1 MSNGLLFTSNITGR
15 NYSITSAGAISRTS
29 SFDPDNLALTEALH
43 KIIRGDA
50 AKLNSSEKAVLAK
63 NFTVAKG
70 DLIESLKRELDITH
84 DNFTETPDNES
95 MDRFDNRPFDSSYS
109 NPELTS
115 KRKNSRDELER
126 VITNLKTILGPEN
139 KDAKIIERME
149 DIKKTHTSE
158 FSTTE
163 DGFTAKINPDLQ
175 KEFDFRKKR
184 KDPEARSDTE
194 FGELEDADFWLQYQL
209 AAKKPSPHAASFLEK
224 QVDSP
229 ESFDFNDL
237 PTGTNAKQWHSFI
250 TGAQDHL
257 PATRQ
262 EEPKALLRH
271 LSQLKEINDPAIFEE
286 MLEVT
291 DYELDDS
298 AVKTQMDNFN
308 QMIKDLREKAN
319 KGKINLSDFS
329 YNPELQATLEA
340 IQMKPSLPAGLSDQD
355 HRALGAALHT
365 LENPLADFRESNP
378 QIAKAISIL
387 GLTGTSWT
395 SRSKE
400 SKGHLLTALLREIK
414 SNENAKQSV
423 TQAGQAK
430 PSLAPEIDPTK
441 ADPTIMFDRFR
452 DSVAYLHKVIHESGR
467 SDTGKRELEADFVRF
482 MRGGELTK
490 ELRAEFGKEGR
501 DEDLAQALNYFSR
514 GIGDSRFNVGLVRSL
529 FNSDKQFN
537 IADIVQRSDN
547 FEDIAGEIQRQV
559 ASVEISG
566 NRANIPE
573 ELYDASADTLTQY
586 SLNPNALAP
595 VRHQNKEDGSITFST
610 NLAMLRQ
617 LGLQAYFSDG
627 DKAKKIKL
635 KKGATTLPKD
645 FPKKLKELIVASLQ
659 GLKPGVPE
667 ITDKII
673 IDEILRN
680 PRIVED
686 IDAEEL
692 TFTGNGAPLVE
703 VLHAAIQERE
713 KNFQAY
719 ASHDAET
726 GHTFTQLM
734 AGRDR
739 MIKFSK
745 QHPSLALYGQTP
757 ITQPYHKNEYLEMV
771 QAFASDVSYL
781 DQHAKTNIAEARSD
795 DSSLFASRG
804 PTTPPSQRVAS
815 TDRQATRTT
824 KTASSARSFVQIGD
838 SIMAA
843 ISGESFGQSDNED
856 SQSTSFL
863 DSMMKQN
870 EEQAKKRRD
879 SFWNPVA

>member
-1 MSNGLLFTSNITGR
+1 
-15 NYSITSAGAISRTS
+15 
-29 SFDPDNLALTEALH
+29 
-43 KIIRGDA
+43 
-50 AKLNSSEKAVLAK
+50 
-63 NFTVAKG
+63 
-70 DLIESLKRELDITH
+70 
-84 DNFTETPDNES
+84 

-109 NPELTS
+109 NTELAD
-115 KRKNSRDELER
+115 KRKNSADELKR
-126 VITNLKTILGPEN
+126 VIANLKTIFGPN
-139 KDAKIIERME
+139 NVDAKIIERME
-149 DIKKTHTSE
+149 AIEDTHTKE
-158 FSTTE
+158 FSTTA

-175 KEFDFRKKR
+175 KEFDFRKKPQE
-184 KDPEARSDTE
+184 DGVESETE
-194 FGELEDADFWLQYQL
+194 FSELADADFWLQYQL

-224 QVDSP
+224 QVESP

-257 PATRQ
+257 PADRQ
-262 EEPKALLRH
+262 EEPQTLSRH

-291 DYELDDS
+291 DYELEDS
-298 AVKTQMDNFN
+298 AVETQMNTFN
-308 QMIKDLREKAN
+308 DLIKDLRAKA
-319 KGKINLSDFS
+319 KAGTINLSDYS

-340 IQMKPSLPAGLSDQD
+340 IQSKPSLQAGLSAQD

-378 QIAKAISIL
+378 KINTAISTL
-387 GLTGTSWT
+387 GLTGASWT

-414 SNENAKQSV
+414 SDENTKQS
-423 TQAGQAK
+423 TSKTLPA
-430 PSLAPEIDPTK
+430 EIDPTK
-441 ADPTIMFDRFR
+441 ADPTIMFDSFK
-452 DSVAYLHKVIHESGR
+452 DAVSYLHSVIHDSGH
-467 SDTGKRELEADFVRF
+467 SDAGKRELEADFIRF
-482 MRGGELTK
+482 MRGGELTTSLNK
-490 ELRAEFGKEGR
+490 EFSKKGK
-501 DEDLAQALNYFSR
+501 DKDLAQALNYFSR

-529 FNSDKQFN
+529 FNTGKQFN
-537 IADIVQRSDN
+537 IADITQRSDN
-547 FEDIAGEIQRQV
+547 FRDIAGEIQRQV

-595 VRHQNKEDGSITFST
+595 VRHQDKEDGSVTFTT
-610 NLAMLRQ
+610 NLAMIGQ

-627 DKAKKIKL
+627 DKAKTITRPKE
-635 KKGATTLPKD
+635 GATKLPKD
-645 FPKKLKELIVASLQ
+645 FPKKLKELIQAAMQ
-659 GLKPGVPE
+659 GLKPGNTE
-667 ITDKII
+667 FTEEMI

-680 PRIVED
+680 PQFIED

-692 TFTGNGAPLVE
+692 TFVNNGAPLVSI
-703 VLHAAIQERE
+703 LHAAIQKRE

-719 ASHDAET
+719 GSHDADT

-739 MIKFSK
+739 MIKFSR
-745 QHPSLALYGQTP
+745 QNPSLGLYAQNP
-757 ITQPYHKNEYLEMV
+757 ITQPYHKNEYLEKV
-771 QAFASDVSYL
+771 QGFASDISYL
-781 DQHAKTNIAEARSD
+781 NEHAKTNIAEGKSD
-795 DSSLFASRG
+795 DSSLFASRS
-804 PTTPPSQRVAS
+804 PSTPSSQRVAS
-815 TDRQATRTT
+815 TERAATRTT
-824 KTASSARSFVQIGD
+824 DSSARSFVQIGD

-843 ISGESFGQSDNED
+843 ISGESFGLSDDED

-870 EEQAKKRRD
+870 EEQEKKRRD
-879 SFWNPVA
+879 SFWNPIA